1 MGDTEKKQRERLQEI
16 RQKKEMPDTWV
27 DVLIYPA
34 GVLTGAILAAI
45 VEFFL
50 W

>member
-1 MGDTEKKQRERLQEI
+1 MTENKDNQERKEI
-16 RQKKEMPDTWV
+16 EIPDTWV

-34 GVLTGAILAAI
+34 GVIIGAILAAI

-50 W
+50 R